1 MPLTVSS
8 VDGAVVIAV
17 TGTLDAEGGAA
28 LVQAAEAAMVRG
40 PHRLDI
46 DLQQLEAFTSEGA
59 AALVACR
66 GLGDGLAEGLHYR
79 TGRGAGRDALLAAYA
94 R

>member
-1 MPLTVSS
+1 MSLEVTS
-8 VDGAVVIAV
+8 VDGVVLIAV
-17 TGTLDAEGGAA
+17 SGTLDGEAGAA
-28 LVQAAEAAMVRG
+28 LVRAAKEAMAAD
-40 PHRLDI
+40 PARLDI
-46 DLQQLEAFTSEGA
+46 DLQALDGYTPEGA

-66 GLGDGLAEGLHYR
+66 HLGDALADGLHYR